1 MADNSRDFTAIYQT
15 DDRADFWAR
24 EKLRRQ
30 ESSGAA
36 TETLIKAADLHIDD
50 RVLEVAAGTGDLAM
64 TVAQA
69 VGANGHVVAIDSSP
83 KMLAHAEKA
92 AREAGLN
99 NIEIRVMN
107 AEALE
112 LEENSFNAVICK
124 MALMLFENPL
134 TALSEM
140 HRMVKLGGKV
150 AVMVWSSA
158 DRNPFHG
165 LPLQIARRIGNIPAP
180 GPDKPGLFAL
190 GDSERLEDL
199 FRKVGFRSVSSQSS
213 THHRKYVSIQDAITL
228 IKSSGGAAAL
238 QNVMVNLS
246 IAEQEKAWAEITEA
260 LTQFDGPNGFEAPG
274 EVLIATGTK

>member
-1 MADNSRDFTAIYQT
+1 MADKSDDFTAIYQT
-15 DDRADFWAR
+15 EERADHWAR

-30 ESSGAA
+30 DSSAAA
-36 TETLIKAADLHIDD
+36 TETLIKVADLHIGD
-50 RVLEVAAGTGDLAM
+50 RVLEVAAGTGDQAI
-64 TVAQA
+64 TVAEA
-69 VGANGHVVAIDSSP
+69 VGSSGHVIAVDSSP

-99 NIEIRVMN
+99 NIETHVMN

-112 LEENSFNAVICK
+112 FEENSFNAVICR
-124 MALMLFENPL
+124 MALMLFGNPL
-134 TALSEM
+134 TALTEM
-140 HRMVKLGGKV
+140 HRVVKLGSKV

-165 LPLQIARRIGNIPAP
+165 LPLQIARRIGNIPTP

-199 FRKVGFRSVSSQSS
+199 FRTVGFRGVSSQSS
-213 THHRKYVSIQDAITL
+213 THHRKYDSLQDAITS

-238 QNVMVNLS
+238 QNVMGNLS
-246 IAEQEKAWAEITEA
+246 IAEQEKAWTEITEA
-260 LTQFDGPNGFEAPG
+260 LTQFDGPAGFEAPG
-274 EVLIATGTK
+274 EVLIAVGTK

>member
-1 MADNSRDFTAIYQT
+1 
-15 DDRADFWAR
+15 
-24 EKLRRQ
+24 
-30 ESSGAA
+30 
-36 TETLIKAADLHIDD
+36 
-50 RVLEVAAGTGDLAM
+50 V
-64 TVAQA
+64 
-69 VGANGHVVAIDSSP
+69 DSSP

-99 NIEIRVMN
+99 NIETHVMN

-112 LEENSFNAVICK
+112 FEENSFNAVICR
-124 MALMLFENPL
+124 MALMLFGNPR
-134 TALSEM
+134 TALTEM
-140 HRMVKLGGKV
+140 HRVVKLGGKV

-180 GPDKPGLFAL
+180 GSDKPGLFAL

-213 THHRKYVSIQDAITL
+213 TYHRTYVSLHDAITS

-246 IAEQEKAWAEITEA
+246 TAEQEKAWAEITEA
-260 LTQFDGPNGFEAPG
+260 LTQFDGPAGFEAPG
-274 EVLIATGTK
+274 EVFIAVGTK